1 MVSWYTVKGEASGT
15 RYPTGAQVASEML
28 NGCNGSWRGVR
39 HHNVYIVFVFEKL
52 VDQEEN

>member
-1 MVSWYTVKGEASGT
+1 MVSWYTVKGEARGP